1 MRGRLRAGGAF
12 GYLLLVVVLVLGV
25 FAMHTMGH
33 PEVSSGH
40 GVSGTSSPAVAG
52 GHQDGMTQKATAAE
66 PLAQPEAKVSHGTAA
81 PAGKSPVHGLPSG
94 MDLMSVCLA
103 VLTVWLLGLFLRAA
117 VARRQ
122 ERSTALLARSVALA
136 RPSIPPPRPPLLAQL
151 SVLRI

>member
-12 GYLLLVVVLVLGV
+12 GYLLLVVVLALGV

-33 PEVSSGH
+33 PDVSSGH
-40 GVSGTSSPAVAG
+40 GVSGTSPAVAG
-52 GHQDGMTQKATAAE
+52 GHQDGMAQKATAVE
-66 PLAQPEAKVSHGTAA
+66 PLAQPEAMVEHGTAA
-81 PAGKSPVHGLPSG
+81 SAGKSPVHGLPSG

>member
-12 GYLLLVVVLVLGV
+12 GYLLLVVMLALGV

-33 PEVSSGH
+33 PEVSSRH
-40 GVSGTSSPAVAG
+40 GVSGTTSPAVAG
-52 GHQDGMTQKATAAE
+52 GHQDGMIEKATAAE
-66 PLAQPEAKVSHGTAA
+66 PLAKVFHGTAA
-81 PAGKSPVHGLPSG
+81 PAGKPPVHGLPSG